1 MSISKMIDIKDH
13 LQLYLDHTHQTNNNS
28 ALITTPKVFSYE
40 VASSS
45 LQDSGH
51 KNRLGVPSL
60 TGPLP
65 ALSLRPYL
73 PLQLALS
80 KLAVFKLA
88 LSFSANQ
95 FHFTL
100 F

>member
-65 ALSLRPYL
+65 ALSL
-73 PLQLALS
+73 
-80 KLAVFKLA
+80 LAVFKLA